1 MGRVANE
8 LDGALCATVERR
20 GWRVWCQPDAATA
33 AELEQARQT
42 CQACPVLKACALQAI
57 TGSSVTHLQPADAPF
72 SAVAQGVF
80 QAGVHCVATTF
91 DRRKRA
97 TRAALCQ
104 AAGVPYIPSK
114 QQATAMKYGGQP
126 CVSCGRL
133 MVPGSRRRGPVPS
146 GKTRHY
152 AQGYCEKCRRAYR
165 AALDSGRLQRVAPVN
180 VLDVANQPAG

>member
-57 TGSSVTHLQPADAPF
+57 ASSSVTYLEPADAPIN
-72 SAVAQGVF
+72 AAAQGVF
-80 QAGVHCVATTF
+80 QAGVHCVPAVNS
-91 DRRKRA
+91 DRVRA

-114 QQATAMKYGGQP
+114 HPKSMKYGGRP

-133 MVPGSRRRGPVPS
+133 MVPGSRRRGQVPP

-165 AALDSGRLQRVAPVN
+165 AALRSGRLQRVAPVN
-180 VLDVANQPAG
+180 VLDVANRPAG

>member
-8 LDGALCATVERR
+8 LDGALCATVQRR

-57 TGSSVTHLQPADAPF
+57 TSSSVTHLQPADAPF

-80 QAGVHCVATTF
+80 QAGVHCPAAASGY
-91 DRRKRA
+91 RKRA
-97 TRAALCQ
+97 TRVALCQ
-104 AAGVPYIPSK
+104 AAGVPYIPSV
-114 QQATAMKYGGQP
+114 QQARQIKRGGRP

-133 MVPGSRRRGPVPS
+133 MVPGSKKRWPLPPDKV
-146 GKTRHY
+146 RHY
-152 AQGYCEKCRRAYR
+152 AQGYCEKCRAAYM
-165 AALDSGRLQRVAPVN
+165 AALESGRLQRVAPVN
-180 VLDVANQPAG
+180 VLDVANRPAG